1 MTFDFNIMFVH
12 LHTHSHYSLL
22 DGLAKIDDL
31 VGKAKAENMPALAL
45 TDHGVMYGI
54 VEFYQ
59 KCKAAGI
66 KPILGVEAYLAR
78 NGRQNKRAR
87 IDERPFHL
95 ILLAKNKAGYQNLI
109 KITSIAH
116 LEGFYYKPRIDWEIL
131 EKYHDGLIATT
142 ACIQGEVPSAILGG
156 DLAKAQDLIFKYQK
170 LFGQENF
177 YLELQHHPSSQ
188 EQGVVNRELINLSKK
203 LGVPLIATN
212 DIHYLN
218 SEDAEAQDVL
228 LCLQTKKKIGDKDR
242 MCMLGEDYS
251 MRPAEQ
257 MENDFRDVPEAIS
270 NTLKIA
276 EMCNVELDLGKI
288 TLPHYEVPEGRTAN
302 DYLRELCYNGLEKR
316 YNILKNGEGFVFAEG
331 ARPED
336 RKIGVDKI
344 IERLNYELSIID
356 KTGFASYFLIVQ
368 DFVNWAKNNGIV
380 VGPGRGSAA
389 GSIVSYLANITNIDP
404 LVHNLL
410 FERFLNPE
418 RISMPD
424 IDLDFTDTRRDEVI
438 RYVEGKYGRDHVAQ
452 IITFGTMAARAAVR
466 DVGRVLDLP
475 YSYCDQAAK
484 LIPMAFTLDE
494 ALKNIFE
501 FREFYEKDPSA
512 KKLIDTARKLE
523 GVARH
528 ASTHACGVVITK
540 EPLDRYAP
548 LQFASSGDQT
558 VVSQYSL
565 HPIEDLGLLKMDF
578 LGLKNLTILE
588 NTLGI
593 IEKIHGQK
601 INIDNIPLEDPKA
614 FQLLKRGETTGVFQL
629 ESSGMKRYLRELR
642 PTIFEDI
649 IAMVAL
655 YRPGPMEWIPSFI
668 SGKNS
673 KNKIKYLH
681 PKLEP
686 ILANTYGIAVYQEQI
701 MQIARDLAGFT
712 LGEADILRKAVGKKI
727 AKLLGEQKEKFIS
740 GCVKSGVGKQTA
752 ENVFA
757 FIEPFAGYGFN
768 RSHAACY
775 ARIAYETA
783 YFKANYPAEFM
794 ASLLTSDQGDIER
807 IAVLVEECK
816 QMKIEVLPPDINE
829 SFSTFTVV
837 AASLAEGK
845 PRIRFGLL
853 AVKNVGENI
862 VKTVIRERKQN
873 GQYKNLED
881 FLSRVQTKDL
891 NKKSLESLIKCGALD
906 GFGERNQMLQNL
918 DKLLDFTKGLG
929 REVASQQTSL
939 FGIMAAESG
948 IPALR
953 LDAAFEAT
961 KEQRLAWEKE
971 HLGLYIT
978 EHPLSEFSAD
988 LKDAAVPCMKLGQ
1001 CPPNSKA
1008 RVAGVINEI
1017 KKVITRSGEPM
1028 LFVKVED
1035 TSGSTELLVFP
1046 KVLKGM
1052 AEIWQTGK
1060 IIVAAGRVSDKD
1072 GEMKLIC
1079 EVAKEINK
1087 DNVQKVLKSC
1097 GSGTMK
1103 FFNYNNYSGPS
1114 ASFSGRTG
1122 DVAGGA
1128 GVPVCNAVCVRLN
1141 SLAPDKVQRLKEIFF
1156 QHKGDRR
1163 VLLSVLSVNGRKK
1176 IETNYSVVADESC
1189 KKDLEQ
1195 IVGEGNV
1202 EMQ

>member
-1 MTFDFNIMFVH
+1 
-12 LHTHSHYSLL
+12 
-22 DGLAKIDDL
+22 
-31 VGKAKAENMPALAL
+31 
-45 TDHGVMYGI
+45 
-54 VEFYQ
+54 
-59 KCKAAGI
+59 
-66 KPILGVEAYLAR
+66 
-78 NGRQNKRAR
+78 
-87 IDERPFHL
+87 
-95 ILLAKNKAGYQNLI
+95 
-109 KITSIAH
+109 
-116 LEGFYYKPRIDWEIL
+116 
-131 EKYHDGLIATT
+131 
-142 ACIQGEVPSAILGG
+142 
-156 DLAKAQDLIFKYQK
+156 
-170 LFGQENF
+170 
-177 YLELQHHPSSQ
+177 
-188 EQGVVNRELINLSKK
+188 
-203 LGVPLIATN
+203 
-212 DIHYLN
+212 
-218 SEDAEAQDVL
+218 
-228 LCLQTKKKIGDKDR
+228 
-242 MCMLGEDYS
+242 MCD
-251 MRPAEQ
+251 
-257 MENDFRDVPEAIS
+257 
-270 NTLKIA
+270 
-276 EMCNVELDLGKI
+276 VELDLGKI
-288 TLPHYEVPEGRTAN
+288 TLPQYEVPEGKTAN
-302 DYLRELCYNGLEKR
+302 DYLRELCYRGLEKR
-316 YNILKNGEGFVFAEG
+316 YGVVMTDGEFKFKEG
-331 ARPED
+331 
-336 RKIGVDKI
+336 ISSGNDKI
-344 IERLNYELSIID
+344 SAEKIMERLRYELSVID

-368 DFVNWAKNNGIV
+368 DFVNWAKGNGIV

-389 GSIVSYLANITNIDP
+389 GSIVSYLTNITNIDP
-404 LVHNLL
+404 LTHNLL

-466 DVGRVLDLP
+466 DVGRVLDFP
-475 YSYCDQAAK
+475 YSYCDQVAK

-494 ALKNIFE
+494 SLKNIFE
-501 FREFYEKDPSA
+501 FKELYEKDAGA

-540 EPLDRYAP
+540 ESLDRYTP
-548 LQFASSGDQT
+548 LQYASSGDQT

-614 FQLLKRGETTGVFQL
+614 FELLRKGETTGVFQL
-629 ESSGMKRYLRELR
+629 ESSGMKRYLRELK
-642 PTIFEDI
+642 PNIFEDI

-668 SGKNS
+668 SGKKS

-740 GCVKSGVGKQTA
+740 GCVKNGVSKQTA

-783 YFKANYPAEFM
+783 FFKANYPAEFM
-794 ASLLTSDQGDIER
+794 ASLLTSDQGDIDR

-906 GFGERNQMLQNL
+906 GFGERNQMLENS

-929 REVASQQTSL
+929 KEVASQQSSL
-939 FGIMAAESG
+939 FGMMAAESG
-948 IPALR
+948 IPVLR
-953 LDAAFEAT
+953 LGAALEAT

-978 EHPLSEFSAD
+978 EHPMNEF
-988 LKDAAVPCMKLGQ
+988 AAELEGVVVPCMKLGQ
-1001 CPPNSKA
+1001 CPPGSKA
-1008 RVAGVINEI
+1008 RVAGIINEI

-1035 TSGSTELLVFP
+1035 LSGPTELLIFP
-1046 KVLKGM
+1046 KILKSM
-1052 AEIWQTGK
+1052 ADVWQTGK
-1060 IIVAAGRVSDKD
+1060 IVVASGRVSDKD

-1079 EVAKEINK
+1079 EGAKEINK
-1087 DNVQKVLKSC
+1087 DNIQKILKSC
-1097 GSGTMK
+1097 GA
-1103 FFNYNNYSGPS
+1103 NPV
-1114 ASFSGRTG
+1114 SFSGYNNTSRNFNASA
-1122 DVAGGA
+1122 AGPA
-1128 GVPVCNAVCVRLN
+1128 GNSHGNGMGEIGSSVCIRLN
-1141 SLAPDKVQRLKEIFF
+1141 SLAPEIVQQLKNIFF
-1156 QHKGDRR
+1156 QHKGERR
-1163 VLLSVLSVNGRKK
+1163 VILSVLGQNGRKK
-1176 IETNYSVVADESC
+1176 IETDYAIAASEECRRA
-1189 KKDLEQ
+1189 LEQ
-1195 IVGEGNV
+1195 VVGAGNV
-1202 EMQ
+1202 DAQ

>member
-1 MTFDFNIMFVH
+1 MFVH

-22 DGLAKIDDL
+22 DGLAKLDDL
-31 VGKAKAENMPALAL
+31 VAKAKADNMPALAL

-59 KCKAAGI
+59 KCKAAGV
-66 KPILGVEAYLAR
+66 KPILGVETYIAR
-78 NGRQNKRAR
+78 NGRHNKRAR
-87 IDERPFHL
+87 IDERPYHL
-95 ILLAKNKAGYQNLI
+95 VLLAKNKTGYQNLI
-109 KITSIAH
+109 KLTTIAH
-116 LEGFYYKPRIDWEIL
+116 LEGFYYKPRIDWEVL
-131 EKYHDGLIATT
+131 EKYHEGLIALS
-142 ACIQGEVPSAILGG
+142 ACLQGEIPASVLNG
-156 DLAKAQDLIFKYQK
+156 DLEKTKELILKYQS
-170 LFGQENF
+170 LFGPENF
-177 YLELQHHPSSQ
+177 YLEIQHHPSSE
-188 EQGVVNRELINLSKK
+188 EQKTINRELINFSKT
-203 LGVPLIATN
+203 LGIPLVATN

-218 SEDAEAQDVL
+218 AEDAEAQDVL
-228 LCLQTKKKIGDKDR
+228 LCLQTKRKIAEKDR

-251 MRPAEQ
+251 MRPTEQ
-257 MENDFRDVPEAIS
+257 MERDFSATPEAIS

-276 EMCNVELDLGKI
+276 EMCNVELELGNI
-288 TLPHYEVPEGRTAN
+288 MLPYFEVPDGKTAN
-302 DYLRELCYNGLEKR
+302 AYLRELCEKGLEKR
-316 YNILKNGEGFVFAEG
+316 YGIIKAGEGFKAKEG
-331 ARPED
+331 AGE
-336 RKIGVDKI
+336 VDINKV
-344 IERLNYELSIID
+344 IERLNYELGVID

-389 GSIVSYLANITNIDP
+389 GSIVSYLTNITNIDP
-404 LVHNLL
+404 LLYNLL

-452 IITFGTMAARAAVR
+452 IITFGTMAARAAIR
-466 DVGRVLDLP
+466 DVGRVLDFP
-475 YSYCDQAAK
+475 YSFCDQVAK
-484 LIPMAFTLDE
+484 LIPMMFTLDE
-494 ALKNIFE
+494 ALKNILE
-501 FREFYEKDPSA
+501 FKELYDKDQGA

-540 EPLDRYAP
+540 NPLDEHAP

-588 NTLGI
+588 NTIGI

-601 INIDNIPLEDPKA
+601 INIDNIPLQDEKT
-614 FQLLKRGETTGVFQL
+614 FTLLRKGDTTGVFQL
-629 ESSGMKRYLRELR
+629 ESSGMKRYLRELK

-655 YRPGPMEWIPSFI
+655 YRPGPMDWIPSFI
-668 SGKNS
+668 AGKNS
-673 KNKIKYLH
+673 NKKIKYLH

-686 ILANTYGIAVYQEQI
+686 ILSTTHGIAVYQEQI
-701 MQIARDLAGFT
+701 LQIARDLAGFT

-727 AKLLGEQKEKFIS
+727 AKLLAEQKEKFIN
-740 GCVKSGVGKQTA
+740 GCIKNGISKETA

-837 AASLAEGK
+837 AASLAEGR

-862 VKTVIRERKQN
+862 VKTVIHERKAN
-873 GQYKNLED
+873 GPYKNLED
-881 FLSRVQTKDL
+881 FLTRVQTKDL
-891 NKKSLESLIKCGALD
+891 NKKSLESLIKCGAMDL
-906 GFGERNQMLQNL
+906 FGERNQMLQNL
-918 DKLLDFTKGLG
+918 DRLLNFTKDLG
-929 REVASQQTSL
+929 REAASQQTSL
-939 FGIMAAESG
+939 FGMIATASSV
-948 IPALR
+948 PALR
-953 LDAAFEAT
+953 LDPALEAT
-961 KEQRLAWEKE
+961 KEEKLSWEKE
-971 HLGLYIT
+971 HLGLYIS
-978 EHPLSEFSAD
+978 EHPLSELAGD
-988 LKDAAVPCMKLGQ
+988 LREVVIACSGLKQ
-1001 CPPNSKA
+1001 CSPNSKT
-1008 RVAGVINEI
+1008 RIAGVINDI
-1017 KKVITRSGEPM
+1017 KKIITRSGEPM
-1028 LFVKVED
+1028 MFVKVED
-1035 TSGSTELLVFP
+1035 LGGSAELLIFP
-1046 KVLKGM
+1046 KTLKSM
-1052 AEIWQTGK
+1052 SDIFHVGK
-1060 IIVAAGRVSDKD
+1060 MIIASGRLSDKD

-1079 EVAKEINK
+1079 ENAKEINK
-1087 DNVQKVLKSC
+1087 NNISEVVKNAAKTN
-1097 GSGTMK
+1097 GSFYQVSTYANGVNAK
-1103 FFNYNNYSGPS
+1103 NNGFS
-1114 ASFSGRTG
+1114 APGNDTSDCSK
-1122 DVAGGA
+1122 
-1128 GVPVCNAVCVRLN
+1128 AVCLRIN
-1141 SLAPDKVQRLKEIFF
+1141 SLGGETTQKLKDIFF
-1156 QHKGDRR
+1156 RFKGDYK
-1163 VLLSVLSVNGRKK
+1163 VLLSVLSADGRKK
-1176 IETNYSVVADESC
+1176 IQTDYSVTLNEECREA
-1189 KKDLEQ
+1189 LEGV
-1195 IVGEGNV
+1195 VGKENLQVLGS
-1202 EMQ
+1202 

>member
-1 MTFDFNIMFVH
+1 MFVH

-22 DGLAKIDDL
+22 DGLAKLDDL
-31 VGKAKAENMPALAL
+31 IAKAKAENMPALAL

-87 IDERPFHL
+87 IDERPYHL
-95 ILLAKNKAGYQNLI
+95 ILLAKNKIGYQNLI

-116 LEGFYYKPRIDWEIL
+116 LEGFYYKPRIDWEVL
-131 EKYHDGLIATT
+131 EKYHEGLVALS
-142 ACIQGEVPSAILGG
+142 ACLQGEIPASVLNG
-156 DLAKAQDLIFKYQK
+156 DLEKTKELILKYQNI
-170 LFGQENF
+170 FGPENF
-177 YLELQHHPSSQ
+177 YLEIQHHPSSE
-188 EQGVVNRELINLSKK
+188 EQKTVNRELINFSKT
-203 LGVPLIATN
+203 LGIPLVATN

-218 SEDAEAQDVL
+218 SEDDEAQDVL
-228 LCLQTKKKIGDKDR
+228 LCLQTKRKITDKDR

-251 MRPAEQ
+251 MRPTAR
-257 MENDFRDVPEAIS
+257 MEEDFKDNSEAIS

-276 EMCNVELDLGKI
+276 EMCNVELELGNI
-288 TLPHYEVPEGRTAN
+288 MLPHFEVPDGKTAN
-302 DYLRELCYNGLEKR
+302 AYLRELCERGLEKR
-316 YNILKNGEGFVFAEG
+316 YGIIKVGEEFRVKDGQSVEG
-331 ARPED
+331 GKAD
-336 RKIGVDKI
+336 VVKV
-344 IERLNYELSIID
+344 IERLNYELSVID

-389 GSIVSYLANITNIDP
+389 GSIVSYLTNITNIDP
-404 LVHNLL
+404 LLYNLL

-452 IITFGTMAARAAVR
+452 IITFGTMAARAAIR
-466 DVGRVLDLP
+466 DAGRVLDFP
-475 YSYCDQAAK
+475 YSFCDQLAK
-484 LIPMAFTLDE
+484 LIPLMFTLDE
-494 ALKNIFE
+494 ALKNILE
-501 FREFYEKDPSA
+501 FRELYDKDPGA

-540 EPLDRYAP
+540 NPLDHHTP

-593 IEKIHGQK
+593 IEKIHGEK
-601 INIDNIPLEDPKA
+601 VHTETIPLQDEKTFA
-614 FQLLKRGETTGVFQL
+614 LLRKGDTTGVFQL
-629 ESSGMKRYLRELR
+629 ESSGMKRYLRELK

-655 YRPGPMEWIPSFI
+655 YRPGPMDWIPSFI
-668 SGKNS
+668 AGKNS
-673 KNKIKYLH
+673 NKKIKYLH

-686 ILANTYGIAVYQEQI
+686 ILSTTHGIAVYQEQVL
-701 MQIARDLAGFT
+701 QIARDLAGFT

-727 AKLLGEQKEKFIS
+727 AKLLAEQKEKFIS
-740 GCVKSGVGKQTA
+740 GCVKNDISKETA

-794 ASLLTSDQGDIER
+794 ASLLTSDHGDIER

-816 QMKIEVLPPDINE
+816 QMKIEVMPPDINE

-837 AASLAEGK
+837 AASLAEGR

-862 VKTVIRERKQN
+862 VKTIIRERKEN
-873 GQYKNLED
+873 GVYKNLED
-881 FLSRVQTKDL
+881 FLTRVQTKDL
-891 NKKSLESLIKCGALD
+891 NKKSLESLIKCGAMD
-906 GFGERNQMLQNL
+906 RFGERNQMLVNS
-918 DKLLDFTKGLG
+918 DRLLNFTKDLG
-929 REVASQQTSL
+929 REAASQQTSL
-939 FGIMAAESG
+939 FGIMATSSG
-948 IPALR
+948 VPTLR
-953 LDAAFEAT
+953 LDPAPEAT
-961 KEQRLAWEKE
+961 KEEKLSWEKE
-971 HLGLYIT
+971 HLGLYIS
-978 EHPLSEFSAD
+978 EHPLTELSGSLREIVVACSA
-988 LKDAAVPCMKLGQ
+988 LNQ
-1001 CPPNSKA
+1001 CPPNTKIKI
-1008 RVAGVINEI
+1008 AGVINEV

-1028 LFVKVED
+1028 LFAKIED
-1035 TSGSTELLVFP
+1035 VGGSTELLVFP
-1046 KVLKGM
+1046 KALKNM
-1052 AEIWQTGK
+1052 NDVFQTGR
-1060 IIVAAGRVSDKD
+1060 IILASGRLSDKD

-1079 EVAKEINK
+1079 EDAKEINK
-1087 DNVQKVLKSC
+1087 ENITEIVKRAEKTNGNFYHVVSPAEGNGAPKIQNASIALS
-1097 GSGTMK
+1097 GSEP
-1103 FFNYNNYSGPS
+1103 PS
-1114 ASFSGRTG
+1114 SS
-1122 DVAGGA
+1122 D
-1128 GVPVCNAVCVRLN
+1128 PKAVCIRIN
-1141 SLAPDKVQRLKEIFF
+1141 SLGTETTQKLKDIFF
-1156 QHKGDRR
+1156 RYKGDHR
-1163 VLLSVLSVNGRKK
+1163 VLLSVLGADGRKK
-1176 IETNYSVVADESC
+1176 IQTDYSVAPNDEC
-1189 KKDLEQ
+1189 REALEELIGKGNIQ
-1195 IVGEGNV
+1195 ILGS
-1202 EMQ
+1202 

>member
-1 MTFDFNIMFVH
+1 LSFKNMFVH

-22 DGLAKIDDL
+22 DGLAKLDDL
-31 VGKAKAENMPALAL
+31 IAKAKAEKMPALAL
-45 TDHGVMYGI
+45 TDHGVMYGV

-59 KCKAAGI
+59 KCRAAGV

-78 NGRQNKRAR
+78 NGRHNKRAR
-87 IDERPFHL
+87 IDERPYHL
-95 ILLAKNKAGYQNLI
+95 VLLAKNKTGYQNLI
-109 KITSIAH
+109 KLTSMAH

-131 EKYHDGLIATT
+131 EKYHEGLVALS
-142 ACIQGEVPSAILGG
+142 ACLQGEIPASVLNG
-156 DLAKAQDLIFKYQK
+156 DLEKTKELILKYQN
-170 LFGQENF
+170 LFGPENF
-177 YLELQHHPSSQ
+177 YLEVQHHPSSE
-188 EQGVVNRELINLSKK
+188 EQKIVNRELINFSKK
-203 LGVPLIATN
+203 LGVPLVATN

-228 LCLQTKKKIGDKDR
+228 LCLQTKRKITDKDR

-251 MRPAEQ
+251 MRPTEQ
-257 MENDFRDVPEAIS
+257 MERDFSETPDAVT
-270 NTLKIA
+270 NTAKIA
-276 EMCNVELDLGKI
+276 EMCNVELELGKI
-288 TLPHYEVPEGRTAN
+288 MLPHFEVPDGKTAN
-302 DYLRELCYNGLEKR
+302 EYLRELCEKGLLKR
-316 YNILKNGEGFVFAEG
+316 YGVIKADGEFKVKERALVG
-331 ARPED
+331 AGE
-336 RKIGVDKI
+336 VDVKKI
-344 IERLNYELSIID
+344 IERLNYELSVID

-389 GSIVSYLANITNIDP
+389 GSIVSYLTNITNIDP
-404 LVHNLL
+404 LFYNLL

-466 DVGRVLDLP
+466 DVGRVLDFP
-475 YSYCDQAAK
+475 YSFCDQLAK
-484 LIPMAFTLDE
+484 LIPMMFSLDE
-494 ALKNIFE
+494 ALKNILE
-501 FREFYEKDPSA
+501 FKELYDKDEGA

-540 EPLDRYAP
+540 NPLNEHTP

-558 VVSQYSL
+558 IVSQYSL

-588 NTLGI
+588 NTINI
-593 IEKIHGQK
+593 IEKIHSQK
-601 INIDNIPLEDPKA
+601 INLDTIPLQDEKT
-614 FQLLKRGETTGVFQL
+614 FELLRRGDTTGVFQL
-629 ESSGMKRYLRELR
+629 ESSGMKRYLRELK

-655 YRPGPMEWIPSFI
+655 YRPGPMDWIPSFI

-673 KNKIKYLH
+673 KKKIKYLH

-686 ILANTYGIAVYQEQI
+686 ILSTTHGIAVYQEQVL
-701 MQIARDLAGFT
+701 QIARDLAGFT

-727 AKLLGEQKEKFIS
+727 AKLLGEQKEKFIN
-740 GCVKSGVGKQTA
+740 GCIKNGISKETA

-783 YFKANYPAEFM
+783 YFKANFPAEFM

-816 QMKIEVLPPDINE
+816 QMKLEVLPPDINE

-837 AASLAEGK
+837 AASLAEGR

-862 VKTVIRERKQN
+862 VKTVIHERKEN
-873 GQYKNLED
+873 GPYKNLED
-881 FLSRVQTKDL
+881 FLTRVQTKDL

-906 GFGERNQMLQNL
+906 FFGERNQMLHNL
-918 DKLLDFTKGLG
+918 DRLLDFTKDLG
-929 REVASQQTSL
+929 REAASQQTSL
-939 FGIMAAESG
+939 FGMMVTTSG
-948 IPALR
+948 VPTLRLEPAL
-953 LDAAFEAT
+953 LAT
-961 KEQRLAWEKE
+961 KDEKLSWEKE
-971 HLGLYIT
+971 HLGLYIS
-978 EHPLSEFSAD
+978 EHPLTELAGNLREFVVACSA
-988 LKDAAVPCMKLGQ
+988 LNQ
-1001 CPPNSKA
+1001 CPPNTKIKI
-1008 RVAGVINEI
+1008 AGVINEV

-1028 LFVKVED
+1028 LFAKIED
-1035 TSGSTELLVFP
+1035 VGGSTELLVFP
-1046 KVLKGM
+1046 KALKNM
-1052 AEIWQTGK
+1052 NDVFQ
-1060 IIVAAGRVSDKD
+1060 AGRIIIASGRLSDKD

-1079 EVAKEINK
+1079 EDAKEINK
-1087 DNVQKVLKSC
+1087 DNVLKIVKSFGSANNFYTTPAYATKNGVKNDFGNNTASSVLESC
-1097 GSGTMK
+1097 PKTICL
-1103 FFNYNNYSGPS
+1103 
-1114 ASFSGRTG
+1114 RI
-1122 DVAGGA
+1122 
-1128 GVPVCNAVCVRLN
+1128 N
-1141 SLAPDKVQRLKEIFF
+1141 SLGAETTQKLKDIFF
-1156 QHKGDRR
+1156 QYKGDHK
-1163 VLLSVLSVNGRKK
+1163 VLLSVLSADGRKK
-1176 IETNYSVVADESC
+1176 IQTDYAVALNDEC
-1189 KKDLEQ
+1189 RRALLRV
-1195 IVGEGNV
+1195 VGEGNL
-1202 EMQ
+1202 QILTG

>member
-1 MTFDFNIMFVH
+1 MFVH

-31 VGKAKAENMPALAL
+31 VAKAKADNMTALAL

-66 KPILGVEAYLAR
+66 KPILGVETYLAR
-78 NGRQNKRAR
+78 NGRQNKRAK
-87 IDERPFHL
+87 IDERPYHL
-95 ILLAKNKAGYQNLI
+95 ILLAKNKTGYQNLI

-131 EKYHDGLIATT
+131 EKYHEGLIAST
-142 ACIQGEVPSAILGG
+142 ACLQGEVPVAILSG
-156 DLAKAQDLIFKYQK
+156 DFKRAEELIFKYRK
-170 LFGQENF
+170 LFGEENF

-188 EQGVVNRELINLSKK
+188 EQGIVNRELINFSKK

-218 SEDAEAQDVL
+218 PEDAEAQDVL

-251 MRPAEQ
+251 MRLAEQ
-257 MENDFRDVPEAIS
+257 MKNDFRDTPEAIE
-270 NTLKIA
+270 NTMKIA

-288 TLPHYEVPEGRTAN
+288 TLPHFEVPDGKTAN
-302 DYLRELCYNGLEKR
+302 DYLREICFKGLEKR
-316 YNILKNGEGFVFAEG
+316 YGVVKIGENFVFK
-331 ARPED
+331 ED
-336 RKIGVDKI
+336 FSPASGITTERI
-344 IERLNYELSIID
+344 IERLNYELSVID

-368 DFVNWAKNNGIV
+368 DFVNWAKGNGIV

-389 GSIVSYLANITNIDP
+389 GSIVSYLTNITNIDP
-404 LVHNLL
+404 LTHNLL

-466 DVGRVLDLP
+466 DVGRVLDYP

-484 LIPMAFTLDE
+484 LIPMTFSLDE

-501 FREFYEKDPSA
+501 FKEFYDKDPGA
-512 KKLIDTARKLE
+512 KKLIDTAMKLE

-540 EPLDRYAP
+540 EPLDCYTP

-558 VVSQYSL
+558 IVSQYSL

-601 INIDNIPLEDPKA
+601 INIDNIPLEDPKT
-614 FQLLKRGETTGVFQL
+614 FDLLKKGETTGVFQL
-629 ESSGMKRYLRELR
+629 ESSGMKRYLRELH
-642 PTIFEDI
+642 PNIFEDI

-668 SGKNS
+668 TGKNS
-673 KNKIKYLH
+673 KKKIRYLH

-727 AKLLGEQKEKFIS
+727 AKLLAEQKEKFIN
-740 GCVKSGVGKQTA
+740 GCVKNGVSRETA

-807 IAVLVEECK
+807 IAILVEECK
-816 QMKIEVLPPDINE
+816 QMGIEVLPPDINE

-837 AASLAEGK
+837 ASSLAEGK

-862 VKTVIRERKQN
+862 VKTVIHERKAN

-906 GFGERNQMLQNL
+906 HFGERNQMLENL

-929 REVASQQTSL
+929 KEVASQQTSL

-948 IPALR
+948 IPTLR
-953 LDAAFEAT
+953 LDAALEAT
-961 KEQRLAWEKE
+961 KEQRLTWEKE
-971 HLGLYIT
+971 LLGLYIT
-978 EHPLSEFSAD
+978 EHPLSEFTSE
-988 LKDAAVPCMKLGQ
+988 LKDVTVPCMKLGQ
-1001 CPPNSKA
+1001 CPPNS
-1008 RVAGVINEI
+1008 RVMVAGVINEI
-1017 KKVITRSGEPM
+1017 KKVVTRSGEPM

-1035 TSGSTELLVFP
+1035 LSGPTELLIFP
-1046 KVLKGM
+1046 KVLKNM
-1052 AEIWQTGK
+1052 SEIWQGGK
-1060 IIVAAGRVSDKD
+1060 IVIVSGRVSDKD

-1079 EVAKEINK
+1079 ETAKEITR
-1087 DNVQKVLKSC
+1087 DNIGKILAGC
-1097 GSGTMK
+1097 
-1103 FFNYNNYSGPS
+1103 GPS
-1114 ASFSGRTG
+1114 AVKFSEHGSSLET
-1122 DVAGGA
+1122 AGPVSKSAVDAGKSDAGA
-1128 GVPVCNAVCVRLN
+1128 ICVRLN
-1141 SLAPDKVQRLKEIFF
+1141 SLTPETVQKLKNIFF
-1156 QHKGDRR
+1156 QYKGDSK
-1163 VLLSVLSVNGRKK
+1163 VILSILGEGGRKK
-1176 IETNYSVVADESC
+1176 IATDYAVALSEDC
-1189 KKDLEQ
+1189 QKALEQ
-1195 IVGEGNV
+1195 VVGSGNV
-1202 EMQ
+1202 EI

>member
-1 MTFDFNIMFVH
+1 MSFINMFVH

-22 DGLAKIDDL
+22 DGLAKLDDL
-31 VGKAKAENMPALAL
+31 IAKAKAEKMPALAL
-45 TDHGVMYGI
+45 TDHGVMYGV

-59 KCKAAGI
+59 KCRAAGV

-87 IDERPFHL
+87 IDERPYHL
-95 ILLAKNKAGYQNLI
+95 VLLAKNKTGYQNLI
-109 KITSIAH
+109 KLTSIAH

-131 EKYHDGLIATT
+131 EKYHEGLIALS
-142 ACIQGEVPSAILGG
+142 ACLQGEIPASVLNG
-156 DLAKAQDLIFKYQK
+156 DLEKTKELILKYQN
-170 LFGQENF
+170 LFGPENF
-177 YLELQHHPSSQ
+177 YLEIQHHPSSE
-188 EQGVVNRELINLSKK
+188 EQKVVNRELINFSKT
-203 LGVPLIATN
+203 LGVPLVATN

-228 LCLQTKKKIGDKDR
+228 LCLQTKRKINEKDR

-251 MRPAEQ
+251 MRPTEQ
-257 MENDFRDVPEAIS
+257 MERDFSATPEAIA
-270 NTLKIA
+270 NTAKVA
-276 EMCNVELDLGKI
+276 EMCNVELELGKI
-288 TLPHYEVPEGRTAN
+288 MLPHFEVPDGKTAN
-302 DYLRELCYNGLEKR
+302 VYLRELCEKGLEKR
-316 YNILKNGEGFVFAEG
+316 YGIVRDGEEFMVKDG
-331 ARPED
+331 AGE
-336 RKIGVDKI
+336 VDVNKV
-344 IERLNYELSIID
+344 IERLNYELGVID

-389 GSIVSYLANITNIDP
+389 GSIVSYLTNITNIDP
-404 LVHNLL
+404 LLYNLL

-452 IITFGTMAARAAVR
+452 IITFGTMAARAAIR
-466 DVGRVLDLP
+466 DVGRVLDFP
-475 YSYCDQAAK
+475 YGFCDQLAK
-484 LIPMAFTLDE
+484 LIPMMFTLDE
-494 ALKNIFE
+494 ALKNILE
-501 FREFYEKDPSA
+501 FKEVYDKDVGA

-540 EPLDRYAP
+540 NPLDHHTP

-558 VVSQYSL
+558 IVSQYSL

-593 IEKIHGQK
+593 IEKIHGEK
-601 INIDNIPLEDPKA
+601 IHTETIPLQDEKTFA
-614 FQLLKRGETTGVFQL
+614 LLRKGDTTGVFQL
-629 ESSGMKRYLRELR
+629 ESSGMKRYLRELK

-655 YRPGPMEWIPSFI
+655 YRPGPMDWIPSFI
-668 SGKNS
+668 AGKNS
-673 KNKIKYLH
+673 NKKIKYLH

-686 ILANTYGIAVYQEQI
+686 ILATTHGIAVYQEQVL
-701 MQIARDLAGFT
+701 QIARDLAGFT

-727 AKLLGEQKEKFIS
+727 AKLLAEQKEKFIN
-740 GCVKSGVGKQTA
+740 GCIKNGISKETA

-816 QMKIEVLPPDINE
+816 QMKLEVLPPDINE

-837 AASLAEGK
+837 AASLAEGR

-862 VKTVIRERKQN
+862 VKTIIHERKAN
-873 GQYKNLED
+873 GPYKNLED
-881 FLSRVQTKDL
+881 FLTRVQTKDL

-906 GFGERNQMLQNL
+906 FFGERNQMLHNS
-918 DKLLDFTKGLG
+918 DRLLDFTKDLG
-929 REVASQQTSL
+929 REAASQQTSL
-939 FGIMAAESG
+939 FGMMATSSG
-948 IPALR
+948 VPTLR
-953 LDAAFEAT
+953 LDPAPEAT
-961 KEQRLAWEKE
+961 KEEKLSWEKE
-971 HLGLYIT
+971 HLGLYIS
-978 EHPLSEFSAD
+978 EHPLTEFAPSLREIVVACSA
-988 LKDAAVPCMKLGQ
+988 LNQ
-1001 CPPNSKA
+1001 CPPNTKIKI
-1008 RVAGVINEI
+1008 AGVINDV

-1028 LFVKVED
+1028 MFAKVED
-1035 TSGSTELLVFP
+1035 LGGSTELLIFP
-1046 KVLKGM
+1046 KTLKNLSDVFHV
-1052 AEIWQTGK
+1052 GK
-1060 IIVAAGRVSDKD
+1060 MILAGGRLSDKD

-1079 EVAKEINK
+1079 EDAKEINK
-1087 DNVQKVLKSC
+1087 
-1097 GSGTMK
+1097 
-1103 FFNYNNYSGPS
+1103 NNITEVVRNAGKTNGNFYHTARS
-1114 ASFSGRTG
+1114 AEEN
-1122 DVAGGA
+1122 GA
-1128 GVPVCNAVCVRLN
+1128 AKIQNGLGAPPASEILNCPKAVCIRIN
-1141 SLAPDKVQRLKEIFF
+1141 SLGAETTQKLKEIFF
-1156 QHKGDRR
+1156 QYKGEHR
-1163 VLLSVLSVNGRKK
+1163 VVLSVLSPDGRKK
-1176 IETNYSVVADESC
+1176 IQTDYAVSPNDEC
-1189 KKDLEQ
+1189 RAALEA
-1195 IVGEGNV
+1195 IIGKGNLQV
-1202 EMQ
+1202 LTS

>member
-1 MTFDFNIMFVH
+1 MFVH

-22 DGLAKIDDL
+22 DGLAKLDDL
-31 VGKAKAENMPALAL
+31 IAKAKAENMPALAL
-45 TDHGVMYGI
+45 TDHGVMYGV

-59 KCKAAGI
+59 KCRAAGV

-87 IDERPFHL
+87 IDERPYHL
-95 ILLAKNKAGYQNLI
+95 VLLAKNKIGYQNLI
-109 KITSIAH
+109 KLTSVAH

-131 EKYHDGLIATT
+131 EKYHEGLIALS
-142 ACIQGEVPSAILGG
+142 ACLQGEIPASILNG
-156 DLAKAQDLIFKYQK
+156 DLGKTKELILKYQDL
-170 LFGQENF
+170 FGPENF
-177 YLELQHHPSSQ
+177 YLEIQHHPSSE
-188 EQGVVNRELINLSKK
+188 EQKVVNRELINFSKI
-203 LGVPLIATN
+203 LGVPLVATN

-218 SEDAEAQDVL
+218 AEDAEAQDVL
-228 LCLQTKKKIGDKDR
+228 LCLQTKRKISDKDR

-251 MRPAEQ
+251 MRPTEQ
-257 MENDFRDVPEAIS
+257 MERDFGATPEAVT
-270 NTLKIA
+270 NTAKIA
-276 EMCNVELDLGKI
+276 EMCNVELELGKI
-288 TLPHYEVPEGRTAN
+288 MLPHFEVPDGKTAN
-302 DYLRELCYNGLEKR
+302 VYLRELCERGLLKR
-316 YNILKNGEGFVFAEG
+316 YGVIKVDGEFKVKDGSPVG
-331 ARPED
+331 AGE
-336 RKIGVDKI
+336 VDVKKI
-344 IERLNYELSIID
+344 IERLNYELGVID

-389 GSIVSYLANITNIDP
+389 GSIVSYLTNITNIDP
-404 LVHNLL
+404 LLYNLL

-466 DVGRVLDLP
+466 DVGRVLDFP
-475 YSYCDQAAK
+475 YSFCDQLAK
-484 LIPMAFTLDE
+484 LIPMMFSLDE
-494 ALKNIFE
+494 ALKNILE
-501 FREFYEKDPSA
+501 FKEIYDKDAGA

-540 EPLDRYAP
+540 NPLDDHTP

-588 NTLGI
+588 NTINI
-593 IEKIHGQK
+593 IGKIHGQK
-601 INIDNIPLEDPKA
+601 INLDTIPLHDEKT
-614 FQLLKRGETTGVFQL
+614 FELLRKGDTTGVFQL
-629 ESSGMKRYLRELR
+629 ESSGMKRYLRELK

-655 YRPGPMEWIPSFI
+655 YRPGPMDWIPSFI

-673 KNKIKYLH
+673 KKKIKYLH

-686 ILANTYGIAVYQEQI
+686 ILATTHGIAVYQEQVL
-701 MQIARDLAGFT
+701 QIARDLAGFT

-740 GCVKSGVGKQTA
+740 GCVKNGISKETA

-816 QMKIEVLPPDINE
+816 QMKLEVLPPDINE

-837 AASLAEGK
+837 AASLAEGR

-862 VKTVIRERKQN
+862 VKTVIHERKEN
-873 GQYKNLED
+873 GPYKNLED
-881 FLSRVQTKDL
+881 FLTRVQTKDL

-906 GFGERNQMLQNL
+906 RFGERNQMIVNL
-918 DKLLDFTKGLG
+918 DRLLDFTKDLG
-929 REVASQQTSL
+929 REVASKQSSL
-939 FGIMAAESG
+939 FGMMATTSG
-948 IPALR
+948 VPTLRLEPAL
-953 LDAAFEAT
+953 EAT
-961 KEQRLAWEKE
+961 KDEKLSWEKE
-971 HLGLYIT
+971 HLGLYIS
-978 EHPLSEFSAD
+978 EHPLTELAGNLREFVVACSA
-988 LKDAAVPCMKLGQ
+988 LNQ
-1001 CPPNSKA
+1001 CPPNTKIKI
-1008 RVAGVINEI
+1008 AGVVNEV

-1028 LFVKVED
+1028 LFAKIED
-1035 TSGSTELLVFP
+1035 VGGSTELLVFP
-1046 KVLKGM
+1046 KALKNM
-1052 AEIWQTGK
+1052 SSVFE
-1060 IIVAAGRVSDKD
+1060 AGRIIIASGRLSDKD

-1079 EVAKEINK
+1079 EDAKEINK
-1087 DNVQKVLKSC
+1087 DNIEKIVKSF
-1097 GSGTMK
+1097 GSA
-1103 FFNYNNYSGPS
+1103 NNFYATPAYAAKNGVKNN
-1114 ASFSGRTG
+1114 FSNTEVSSISEGCPKTICLRI
-1122 DVAGGA
+1122 
-1128 GVPVCNAVCVRLN
+1128 N
-1141 SLAPDKVQRLKEIFF
+1141 SLGAETTQKLKEIFF
-1156 QHKGDRR
+1156 QYKGDCK
-1163 VLLSVLSVNGRKK
+1163 VLLSVLSAEGRKK
-1176 IETNYSVVADESC
+1176 IQTDYAVALNDEC
-1189 KKDLEQ
+1189 RAALEKV
-1195 IVGEGNV
+1195 VGEGNFQV
-1202 EMQ
+1202 LAS